1 MKAYVIKRYGKNP
14 LELVD
19 VPLPTVGDKD
29 LLVEIRAAS
38 INPVD
43 FKIRDGKLK
52 VLLNYDMPL
61 IMGNDFAG
69 VVTKV
74 GSQTT
79 RFKVGDEV
87 YARAPENR
95 IGSFAEFIAI
105 DEDAVALKPQK
116 LSFNEAASIPLVGL
130 TSYQAMYDVLKL
142 KPGQKILIHAGSG
155 GVGTFAI
162 QLAKSIGAFVA
173 TTTSE
178 SGQQLV
184 KSLGADKVINYK
196 KENFEEVLSDFD
208 AVFDTLGGDSL
219 KKSFTI
225 LKRGGEIVS
234 VSGVPNA
241 RFANEQGFGILKT
254 MIFSLISL
262 GLRKLEN
269 KFGVRYTFLFMKSS
283 GEQLRAITNLIDAG
297 KVNPVIDQVFPF
309 NEVQSAIEYS
319 EQGRAKGKI
328 IVIVK
333 S

>member
-1 MKAYVIKRYGKNP
+1 M
-14 LELVD
+14 
-19 VPLPTVGDKD
+19 
-29 LLVEIRAAS
+29 
-38 INPVD
+38 
-43 FKIRDGKLK
+43 
-52 VLLNYDMPL
+52 
-61 IMGNDFAG
+61 
-69 VVTKV
+69 
-74 GSQTT
+74 
-79 RFKVGDEV
+79 
-87 YARAPENR
+87 
-95 IGSFAEFIAI
+95 
-105 DEDAVALKPQK
+105 
-116 LSFNEAASIPLVGL
+116 
-130 TSYQAMYDVLKL
+130 
-142 KPGQKILIHAGSG
+142 
-155 GVGTFAI
+155 
-162 QLAKSIGAFVA
+162 
-173 TTTSE
+173 
-178 SGQQLV
+178 
-184 KSLGADKVINYK
+184 
-196 KENFEEVLSDFD
+196 
-208 AVFDTLGGDSL
+208 